1 MFNNIKLNLIINTID
16 VEGFF
21 ISNYKLIFL
30 LVIIIVSVIS
40 IYSTYF
46 NTKNICPK
54 CKSVKDLSRIKKN
67 TIFNTL
73 GLSNFFKKYVCANCH
88 NKFYVFGKVL
98 PK

>member
-1 MFNNIKLNLIINTID
+1 MQNKSKTMFNNIKLNLIINTID

-67 TIFNTL
+67 TIFKNEIL
-73 GLSNFFKKYVCANCH
+73 
-88 NKFYVFGKVL
+88 
-98 PK
+98 